1 MKLDSEVFGL
11 LAQAIRVGKVMGIEE
26 IAMEDNEKGTMFRGM
41 ADVGGTPVVM
51 LQDIDIELP
60 FTGLGVPSASSFLI
74 KEKLAYDNDDGYT
87 VYAQIDT
94 MSNSVKSLD
103 FKGGKFK
110 MNINT
115 AKTNIIRAPKAIK
128 DVDVLAIAIEED
140 EAKTI
145 KQAVSAFRKA
155 ELVDVVS
162 DGDSVTLEIR
172 SAEDGGSFTF
182 DLENEPLE
190 LNDGTDAFV
199 HSYPVK
205 TFLNLIDNME
215 DRVIKIGKQGVLNG
229 SIDDIK
235 LFIFPR
241 RK

>member
-1 MKLDSEVFGL
+1 
-11 LAQAIRVGKVMGIEE
+11 
-26 IAMEDNEKGTMFRGM
+26 
-41 ADVGGTPVVM
+41 
-51 LQDIDIELP
+51 
-60 FTGLGVPSASSFLI
+60 
-74 KEKLAYDNDDGYT
+74 
-87 VYAQIDT
+87 
-94 MSNSVKSLD
+94 
-103 FKGGKFK
+103 
-110 MNINT
+110 MNINA
-115 AKTNIIRAPKAIK
+115 AKTNVIRAPKAIR
-128 DVDVLAIAIEED
+128 DVDVLAIEITDA

-172 SAEDGGSFTF
+172 SAEDGGTFTF
-182 DLENEPLE
+182 DLENEPLDLSGDE
-190 LNDGTDAFV
+190 EAFV

-215 DRVIKIGKQGVLNG
+215 SRVIKIGKQGVLNG
-229 SIDDIK
+229 SIDNIR

>member
-1 MKLDSEVFGL
+1 MKLTSEVFEL
-11 LAQAIRVGKVMGIEE
+11 LARAVSVGKTMGIAE

-60 FTGLGVPSASSFLI
+60 FTGMGIPDAASFI
-74 KEKLAYDNDDGYT
+74 TKEKLAFDNDEGYS

-94 MSNSVKSLD
+94 MSNGVKSLD
-103 FKGGKFK
+103 FKGGRFK

-115 AKTNIIRAPKAIK
+115 AKTNVIRAPKAIK
-128 DVDVLAIAIEED
+128 DVDVIAIEFEED
-140 EAKTI
+140 EAKTF

-155 ELVDVVS
+155 ELVDIVS
-162 DGDSVTLEIR
+162 DGDSVTLELR

-182 DLENEPLE
+182 ELEREPIE
-190 LNDGTDAFV
+190 LNGGTDAFV

-205 TFLNLIDNME
+205 TFLNLIDNSE
-215 DRVIKIGKQGVLNG
+215 DKVIKIGKQGVLSGVIN
-229 SIDDIK
+229 DIK